1 MGAQTESWDKEVLY
15 QLQHDEAYAHQFI
28 EKMIKAGQDPTAVLE
43 RVLGVKV
50 AKEFQKQS
58 IRRKNS

>member
-1 MGAQTESWDKEVLY
+1 MGTQTESWDKEVLY

-28 EKMIKAGQDPTAVLE
+28 EKMIKAGEDPTAVLE

-50 AKEFQKQS
+50 AREFQQQGG
-58 IRRKNS
+58 RRKS